1 MEYTLYLKPQFPE
14 LKKPKQNRVKS
25 RIKFC
30 RNMFIESI
38 ERLLFITA
46 VLEVFFFYAFHYIAK
61 LQTEQGAETFTKD
74 LAL

>member
-1 MEYTLYLKPQFPE
+1 
-14 LKKPKQNRVKS
+14 
-25 RIKFC
+25 
-30 RNMFIESI
+30 MFIESI

-46 VLEVFFFYAFHYIAK
+46 VLEVFFFFYAFHYIAK